1 MKLSS
6 LKFTLP
12 PQLIA
17 KYPTTH
23 REDARLMVV
32 RRSIGKIDHCTFAD
46 IVKYFEKDDTLVLND
61 IKVFPGRLYG
71 YKEKKKDQDAQIE
84 VLLLRELN
92 AERHLWEVMINPARK
107 IRIGNK
113 LYFGDKSL
121 TAEVIDNTTSRGRT
135 LEFTFEKN
143 SETLYRIFDEIGVSP
158 LPANLKRE
166 EDPLDRARYQTVYAK
181 NVRGIVAPDGG
192 LHFTK
197 YILKYLKLKDVQTP
211 AITMHLNYSTLDPLS
226 IQDLARYK
234 LKSSKYTIS
243 EQTAKI
249 VNHSLIHK
257 KKVCA
262 VGTPT
267 LKGLE
272 ASITN
277 DGLLRPVEK
286 YTNKFVFP
294 PYTPK
299 IANSLLTNFHLPNT
313 ISFINTVAFGGRDLI
328 MHVYDV
334 AIKEKYRF
342 FVYGDALLII

>member
-32 RRSIGKIDHCTFAD
+32 RRSIGKIDHCTFSD
-46 IVKYFEKDDTLVLND
+46 IVEYFEEDDTLVLND

-71 YKEKKKDQDAQIE
+71 YKEKTDALIE

-92 AERHLWEVMINPARK
+92 AERHLWDVMINPARK

-135 LEFTFEKN
+135 LEFSFSK
-143 SETLYRIFDEIGVSP
+143 ETDTLHSILDEIGIPP
-158 LPANLKRE
+158 LPTSLKRKE
-166 EDPLDRARYQTVYAK
+166 ELLDRERYQTVYAK
-181 NVRGIVAPDGG
+181 DEKGIVAPDGG

-197 YILKYLKLKDVQTP
+197 YILKYLKLKDVRTP
-211 AITMHLNYSTLDPLS
+211 AITMHLNYDILNPLDIQELS
-226 IQDLARYK
+226 RYTQ
-234 LKSSKYTIS
+234 KSSEYAIS

-249 VNHSLIHK
+249 INHSLIHQ

-272 ASITN
+272 ASITD
-277 DGLLRPVEK
+277 DGLLNPVQRC
-286 YTNKFVFP
+286 TNKFIFP

-313 ISFINTVAFGGRDLI
+313 IPFINTVAFGGRDLI